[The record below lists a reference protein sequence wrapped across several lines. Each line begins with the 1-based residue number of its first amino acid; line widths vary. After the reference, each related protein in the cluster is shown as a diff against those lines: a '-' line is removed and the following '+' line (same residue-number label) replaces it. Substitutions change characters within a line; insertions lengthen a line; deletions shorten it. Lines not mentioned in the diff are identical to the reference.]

1 MDPLKCLISLGLM
14 EWSTILLGFGKGW
27 VGREDI
33 IEYAL
38 SQLLNGSESEDVA
51 VLAGGMCL
59 SDEELLGL
67 ASKQI
72 KISDDVADM
81 DKWRL
86 AFLLCIDLSGDS
98 DEHKID
104 RLQEAYADFGYPEDM
119 ALCSIYSQ
127 GNACP
132 LVVMREVVE
141 KLKAQFFID

>member
-67 ASKQI
+67 ASKQ
-72 KISDDVADM
+72 
-81 DKWRL
+81 
-86 AFLLCIDLSGDS
+86 
-98 DEHKID
+98 
-104 RLQEAYADFGYPEDM
+104 
-119 ALCSIYSQ
+119 
-127 GNACP
+127 
-132 LVVMREVVE
+132 
-141 KLKAQFFID
+141 